1 MCGRYQFTME
11 QYAEIFQI
19 VREVERRYGEQA
31 WKPGEIRPTAQAPVR
46 HEPQR
51 MCPDKQLL
59 LLVNMVSIPLR
70 W

>member
-31 WKPGEIRPTAQAPVR
+31 
-46 HEPQR
+46 
-51 MCPDKQLL
+51 
-59 LLVNMVSIPLR
+59 
-70 W
+70 